1 MNYSH
6 YEFTDAEREEM
17 RAAASN
23 DARRFCY
30 VQCQKYAGM
39 FAQAFAAH
47 DQATAERAL
56 VALGHYVKN
65 YKRLSGR

>member
-1 MNYSH
+1 MNYHH

-17 RAAASN
+17 RAAQAN

-30 VQCQKYAGM
+30 MQMLRYAAM
-39 FAQAFAAH
+39 SARAH
-47 DQATAERAL
+47 VERDLAKAERAL
-56 VALGHYVKN
+56 VALGHYTKN

>member
-1 MNYSH
+1 MNYAH

-17 RAAASN
+17 RAATTN

-30 VQCQKYAGM
+30 VQCQKYAAM
-39 FAQAFAAH
+39 FAQAHAQRDLAK
-47 DQATAERAL
+47 AERAL

>member
-1 MNYSH
+1 MNYAH
-6 YEFTDAEREEM
+6 YEWTEIEREEM
-17 RAAASN
+17 RAAQAN

-30 VQCQKYAGM
+30 MQIQKYAAM
-39 FAQAFAAH
+39 SARAH
-47 DQATAERAL
+47 VERDLAKAERAL